1 MKKFSKAITSGD
13 WFGHE
18 LSLNFQKSQRTHK
31 TLIGGIISFL
41 VKVFLLLLFACLFA
55 QHVLSPSQVTISLKN
70 RDDGET
76 KFKNMNQ
83 KMYLLLFNSVTGE
96 PLEYTQELQ
105 SYLSVSLVS
114 TETDYTSFPFQSE
127 RTKFPAKKCSQQDFE
142 ATDFEKNLFES
153 EHSHLNT

>member
-1 MKKFSKAITSGD
+1 
-13 WFGHE
+13 
-18 LSLNFQKSQRTHK
+18 
-31 TLIGGIISFL
+31 
-41 VKVFLLLLFACLFA
+41 
-55 QHVLSPSQVTISLKN
+55 
-70 RDDGET
+70 
-76 KFKNMNQ
+76 MNQ

-96 PLEYTQELQ
+96 PLEYTEELQ

-142 ATDFEKNLFES
+142 ATDFEKNLFEF